1 MGFKSLKAF
10 NLAMVGK
17 KSWKLISKLVAL
29 ITQLLK
35 DKYFP
40 LGDYF
45 SAGLCQNPSYVWCGL

>member
-1 MGFKSLKAF
+1 MA
-10 NLAMVGK
+10 GK
-17 KSWKLISKLVAL
+17 KSWKLISKLVVL

-35 DKYFP
+35 NKYFP